1 MQLEKMITE
10 GSNTASA
17 EIDRVSTLEMCR
29 IINDEDKTVPLAV
42 ERVLPDIA
50 AAIDVIH
57 AQVSGGG
64 RLIYLGA
71 GTSGR
76 LGILDASECPP
87 TYGVK
92 PGLVVGLIA
101 GGEYAIQHAVEGA
114 EDSREGGVN
123 DLKNINLTAQ
133 DVVVGIAASGRT
145 PYVIAGL
152 EYARQLGCRTVGI
165 SCNPGSAVSTTAE
178 FAITPI
184 VGAEVVTGSSRMKA
198 GTAQK
203 LVLNML
209 STGLMIKS
217 GKDIADSSANP
228 SYVAADLLSQAEHDK
243 RARAIL
249 VTDSEALADA
259 VESEIVRQ
267 LKLLPREAI
276 ARSSIENNG
285 RIIITKDTNAMF
297 ELMNLV
303 APEHLEIAMDKSY
316 DYLEK
321 VENAGSVFLGHFTSE
336 PIGDYYAGANHILPT
351 TATSRFSSALGVHD
365 FVKRIQ
371 YMQYDKVAVNKAK
384 HDIITLAYAEGL
396 QAHAKAI
403 EVRNDNN

>member
-10 GSNTASA
+10 GSNAASA

-145 PYVIAGL
+145 PYW
-152 EYARQLGCRTVGI
+152 R
-165 SCNPGSAVSTTAE
+165 P
-178 FAITPI
+178 PDW
-184 VGAEVVTGSSRMKA
+184 
-198 GTAQK
+198 
-203 LVLNML
+203 NMH
-209 STGLMIKS
+209 
-217 GKDIADSSANP
+217 ASSAAVQWEFP
-228 SYVAADLLSQAEHDK
+228 VIRGVPFPPPLS
-243 RARAIL
+243 
-249 VTDSEALADA
+249 
-259 VESEIVRQ
+259 
-267 LKLLPREAI
+267 LPLHR
-276 ARSSIENNG
+276 
-285 RIIITKDTNAMF
+285 
-297 ELMNLV
+297 L
-303 APEHLEIAMDKSY
+303 
-316 DYLEK
+316 
-321 VENAGSVFLGHFTSE
+321 
-336 PIGDYYAGANHILPT
+336 
-351 TATSRFSSALGVHD
+351 
-365 FVKRIQ
+365 
-371 YMQYDKVAVNKAK
+371 
-384 HDIITLAYAEGL
+384 
-396 QAHAKAI
+396 
-403 EVRNDNN
+403 

>member
-1 MQLEKMITE
+1 MQFEKMITE

-123 DLKNINLTAQ
+123 DLKNINLT
-133 DVVVGIAASGRT
+133 DVCSGRRFLRH
-145 PYVIAGL
+145 PVP
-152 EYARQLGCRTVGI
+152 V
-165 SCNPGSAVSTTAE
+165 
-178 FAITPI
+178 
-184 VGAEVVTGSSRMKA
+184 
-198 GTAQK
+198 
-203 LVLNML
+203 
-209 STGLMIKS
+209 
-217 GKDIADSSANP
+217 
-228 SYVAADLLSQAEHDK
+228 
-243 RARAIL
+243 
-249 VTDSEALADA
+249 
-259 VESEIVRQ
+259 
-267 LKLLPREAI
+267 LLPA
-276 ARSSIENNG
+276 ARSSLLRHDALYQAQKRPAPG
-285 RIIITKDTNAMF
+285 RWSK
-297 ELMNLV
+297 
-303 APEHLEIAMDKSY
+303 
-316 DYLEK
+316 
-321 VENAGSVFLGHFTSE
+321 
-336 PIGDYYAGANHILPT
+336 
-351 TATSRFSSALGVHD
+351 
-365 FVKRIQ
+365 
-371 YMQYDKVAVNKAK
+371 
-384 HDIITLAYAEGL
+384 
-396 QAHAKAI
+396 
-403 EVRNDNN
+403 